1 MTNEDKI
8 KKWLAGELSDTD
20 KKEFESTEEFAKINK
35 LMKAAKAFK
44 ASEYNTSKEHSR
56 LYKNIF
62 HKKETISLY
71 DRISPI
77 LRIAA
82 IFIFVSIIGY
92 FSYNYI
98 DSVSADKN
106 WIADQTDVYLPD
118 SSHVIL
124 NADSKIR
131 FSEKKWRKER
141 NVELNG
147 EAFFK
152 VRKGSQFNVQTQ
164 HGTVTVLGTEFDV
177 KDREN
182 YYEVICYSG
191 LVKITTEHN
200 SVHLEPNSAFRII
213 NGKEESYT
221 ISNKSESDWLK
232 EESSFRSVPYG
243 FVINELKRQYDV
255 SIETNNVDLNQLFT
269 GGFSHDN
276 IEIALESITIPLDL
290 NYKINENKIALT
302 FESK

>member
-1 MTNEDKI
+1 MTNEELI
-8 KKWLAGELSDTD
+8 KKWLAGELSDSE
-20 KKEFESTEEFAKINK
+20 KEEFESTEEFAKINK

-44 ASEYNTSKEHSR
+44 APEFNTASEYSR
-56 LYKNIF
+56 LSKNIF
-62 HKKETISLY
+62 SKKETISLY
-71 DRISPI
+71 KRISPI
-77 LRIAA
+77 LKIAA
-82 IFIFVSIIGY
+82 IFIVVSIIGY

-98 DSVSADKN
+98 YSVSADKN
-106 WIADQTDVYLPD
+106 WIANQTEVYLPD

-152 VRKGSQFNVQTQ
+152 VKKGSQFNVKTQ

-191 LVKITTEHN
+191 SVKVNTEQN
-200 SVHLEPNSAFRII
+200 TILLKPNSAFRII
-213 NGKEESYT
+213 YGKEESYT
-221 ISNKSESDWLK
+221 ISNKSEPDWING
-232 EESSFRSVPYG
+232 ESNFKSVPFG
-243 FVINELKRQYDV
+243 LVISELERQYRV
-255 SIETNNVDLNQLFT
+255 SIEARNIDLNLLFT
-269 GGFSHDN
+269 GGFPHGD
-276 IEIALESITIPLDL
+276 IELALESISIPLDL
-290 NYKINENKIALT
+290 FYEINGNKIVLT
-302 FESK
+302 IERK